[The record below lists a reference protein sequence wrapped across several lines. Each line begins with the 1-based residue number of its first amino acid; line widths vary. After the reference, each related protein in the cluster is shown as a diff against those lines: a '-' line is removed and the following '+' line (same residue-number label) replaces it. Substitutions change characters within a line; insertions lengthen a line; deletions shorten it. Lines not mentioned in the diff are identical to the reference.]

1 MIHGNARPP
10 RKGRSALGLGF
21 RKDVMLRLY
30 HAFLGLRNRPQ
41 PLTGKSGPRVTI
53 KILTAL
59 LMGPCGS
66 ASSLRAAHRRVI
78 ALRAKIS
85 LWVGG
90 RTCSTPTKEMQHGCR

>member
-1 MIHGNARPP
+1 MAYNDGKP
-10 RKGRSALGLGF
+10 RIAL

-66 ASSLRAAHRRVI
+66 ASPLRAAYRRVI
-78 ALRAKIS
+78 ALRAEGCAAHMVTLLTDQI
-85 LWVGG
+85 
-90 RTCSTPTKEMQHGCR
+90 RRQTKYVILDP

>member
-1 MIHGNARPP
+1 
-10 RKGRSALGLGF
+10 
-21 RKDVMLRLY
+21 MLRLY

-59 LMGPCGS
+59 LMGPSGS
-66 ASSLRAAHRRVI
+66 ASPLRAAYRRVI

-90 RTCSTPTKEMQHGCR
+90 SNMFDPYEGTATWLP